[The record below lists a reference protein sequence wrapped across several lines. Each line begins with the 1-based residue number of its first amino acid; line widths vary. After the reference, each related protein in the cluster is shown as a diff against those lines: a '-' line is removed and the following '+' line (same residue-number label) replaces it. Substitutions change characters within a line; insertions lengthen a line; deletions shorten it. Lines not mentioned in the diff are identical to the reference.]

1 VARGADRGRVSATDR
16 GGARAA
22 TSSLPTTTSVRCK
35 RSCPKAHRGGLSPA
49 FIAVMLKKKPDEPLL
64 ASDIDRKRESFAM
77 PPSAQAYG
85 SPSLEEILGDE
96 PVENRRATV
105 FAREGTEREGNTSGG
120 TEPLGRYRRA
130 VALPAMDKRA
140 NPVEVAANSV
150 TVPIPIYAVPPGYQS
165 SGDGTNMYLRDSN
178 GNLVKNPLL
187 QKRID
192 NFRFK
197 QMRNCRGSR

>member
-1 VARGADRGRVSATDR
+1 
-16 GGARAA
+16 
-22 TSSLPTTTSVRCK
+22 
-35 RSCPKAHRGGLSPA
+35 
-49 FIAVMLKKKPDEPLL
+49 MLKKKPDEPLL

-192 NFRFK
+192 NFRFNK
-197 QMRNCRGSR
+197 CGIAADLGSIAGESAGGLGRIGAAAGGVVAAGSNTLKGLCS